1 MVYSPADPT
10 AVARWNPVVSLIA
23 TTVAPG
29 TTAPEV
35 SVTDPDMA
43 PVPPWPNKA
52 PVNTKTAVITRKHM
66 LFTPFFDS
74 AVSLALL
81 ARIIHQWGERINAC
95 FPGSRDRRFG
105 RFGRILHFNWLNTP
119 GQGRR
124 CIGLIISKG
133 WMCRIPLRGLPGAC
147 PGADP

>member
-1 MVYSPADPT
+1 MVYSPADPA
-10 AVARWNPVVSLIA
+10 AVDRWNPVVSLIA

-52 PVNTKTAVITRKHM
+52 PVNTKAAVITRKHM
-66 LFTPFFDS
+66 LFPLPLDS
-74 AVSLALL
+74 AVSFRSALL

-95 FPGSRDRRFG
+95 FPGSAGPAFRKVRQD
-105 RFGRILHFNWLNTP
+105 P
-119 GQGRR
+119 
-124 CIGLIISKG
+124 
-133 WMCRIPLRGLPGAC
+133 PL
-147 PGADP
+147 